1 MKKPS
6 HIRLAYILVF
16 FILSCEK
23 IPLVEAETFDN
34 RPWEQVQSQLEDE
47 GLHSEQ
53 LYRPSS
59 MNEETYQGAINAVK
73 KAYQLVNIT
82 FTPLRPI
89 AYNIGTYQPDN
100 TYRGMIYSSVKEIG
114 TYVGNNISF
123 HTFMTAIHN
132 PKSRIYT
139 ERIDESPYHGT
150 NCRAYYGVVC
160 SSLVSYALGLT
171 PILATY
177 DFVASEDMEELDYSD
192 IDGFH
197 IADVL
202 WKSGHVAIIT
212 DVVRDQ
218 NDNTVSIEISEAI
231 HGGCRRFSVS
241 RTTFYHSASTNY
253 TRALRYKH
261 LETNINYVSA
271 SEFVTVFDE
280 SPVPFEYNE
289 DICADKGD
297 KSCYFVGEDVVL
309 NLSSSD
315 GTVEIYR
322 DTTLQFVVDVTSEDL
337 RLTDLDFGLYRARV
351 VKGDSFSCFTSWMMV
366 DKTIIPSVDEM
377 RLYFNSKNAIP
388 TTIFVCGKNGGRNSS
403 FTEIICR
410 RFSEEEIENGFIEI
424 SQDRLRR
431 EQPYFEVNFL
441 TEFGTISTTPIEWK

>member
-1 MKKPS
+1 MRKPS
-6 HIRLAYILVF
+6 HIRFVYILIF

-23 IPLVEAETFDN
+23 IPYVEAEAFDN
-34 RPWEQVQSQLEDE
+34 RPWEQVQSELEEE

-59 MNEETYQGAINAVK
+59 MSEETYLGAINAVK
-73 KAYQLVNIT
+73 KAYQLTDIT
-82 FTPLRPI
+82 FTPLLPI
-89 AYNIGTYQPDN
+89 EYNVGTYQPDN

-139 ERIDESPYHGT
+139 ERIDRSPYHGT

-171 PILATY
+171 PIFASY
-177 DFVASEDMEELDYSD
+177 DFVDTEEMEELDFSD

-202 WKSGHVAIIT
+202 WKSGHVAIVT

-218 NDNTVSIEISEAI
+218 NDHTVSIEISEAI

-241 RTTFYHSASTNY
+241 RSSFYNSPA
-253 TRALRYKH
+253 TRYRKVLRYKY
-261 LETNINYVSA
+261 LETNLDFISA

-280 SPVPFEYNE
+280 IPVPFEYNE
-289 DICADKGD
+289 NICTDKGD
-297 KSCYFVGEDVVL
+297 KSCYFVGEDVIL
-309 NLSSSD
+309 NLSSSV
-315 GTVEIYR
+315 GTVEIFK
-322 DTTLQFVVDVTSEDL
+322 DGVLLSLVDVDTEDI
-337 RLTDLDFGLYRARV
+337 RLTDLDFGSYQARIIDGN
-351 VKGDSFSCFTSWMMV
+351 KSSAFTSWIMV
-366 DKTIIPSVDEM
+366 DKRIVSAAAEWKV
-377 RLYFNSKNAIP
+377 YFESTNATPLSIS
-388 TTIFVCGKNGGRNSS
+388 FCGKNGGRGDSVS
-403 FTEIICR
+403 ETICR
-410 RFSEEEIENGFIEI
+410 RFTEEEITSGYMDI
-424 SQDRLRR
+424 SSSRKLSS
-431 EQPYFEVNFL
+431 YFMIVFS
-441 TEFGTISTTPIEWK
+441 TEFGNISTTPIKWE